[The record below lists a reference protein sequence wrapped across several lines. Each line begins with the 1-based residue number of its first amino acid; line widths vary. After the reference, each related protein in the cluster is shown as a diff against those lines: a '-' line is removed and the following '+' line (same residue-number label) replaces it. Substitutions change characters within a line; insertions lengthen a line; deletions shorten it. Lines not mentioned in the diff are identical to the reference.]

1 MPVRPIIVYDDPLL
15 RTKSRRVRR
24 VTPALRELIDDMFET
39 MREANGIG
47 LAAVQVGA
55 PERLIVL
62 EVPQEKEEK
71 QENEEDEGKTE
82 EQGNAAD
89 KDNPRPVERYVVI
102 NPEVARQSSEMEEG
116 VEGCLSVPGMAGEV
130 SRHRAVTVKGLN
142 PHGKAVRIKADGM
155 LARVFQHEIDHCDGL
170 LFIDHIDDPEKI
182 WPVKEGEEEAAERDQ
197 VVPDRAATSEP
208 PE

>member
-1 MPVRPIIVYDDPLL
+1 MKVSKNHNLQLYFPEVAAEWHPSKNGDMTPDRVAPYTQYKAWWKCANGHEWKATIGS
-15 RTKSRRVRR
+15 RTKG
-24 VTPALRELIDDMFET
+24 TDCPYCY
-39 MREANGIG
+39 G
-47 LAAVQVGA
+47 
-55 PERLIVL
+55 
-62 EVPQEKEEK
+62 
-71 QENEEDEGKTE
+71 
-82 EQGNAAD
+82 
-89 KDNPRPVERYVVI
+89 RYASAEYNLQVI
-102 NPEVARQSSEMEEG
+102 NPELARKSSEMQEG

-142 PHGKAVRIKADGM
+142 PHGRAVRIKADGM

-197 VVPDRAATSEP
+197 VAPDRMATSEP